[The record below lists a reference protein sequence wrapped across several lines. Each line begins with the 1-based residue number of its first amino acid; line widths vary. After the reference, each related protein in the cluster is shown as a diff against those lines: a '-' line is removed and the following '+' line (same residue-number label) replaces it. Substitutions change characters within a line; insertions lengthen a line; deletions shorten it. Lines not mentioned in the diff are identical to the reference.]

1 MTGISF
7 SRAGVQIG
15 SISLAAS
22 AVAYNTVSDYR
33 LKKVVGSIE
42 EPINRLRDL
51 QPVCYVFKKDPA
63 HILEGFL
70 AHQVAEVVPEA
81 VQGEKD
87 ATTADGVPVFQQL
100 DQTRLIPLLVA
111 AVQELIGRLDYLE
124 THVDF

>member
-1 MTGISF
+1 M
-7 SRAGVQIG
+7 
-15 SISLAAS
+15 
-22 AVAYNTVSDYR
+22 
-33 LKKVVGSIE
+33 
-42 EPINRLRDL
+42 
-51 QPVCYVFKKDPA
+51 FKKDPA